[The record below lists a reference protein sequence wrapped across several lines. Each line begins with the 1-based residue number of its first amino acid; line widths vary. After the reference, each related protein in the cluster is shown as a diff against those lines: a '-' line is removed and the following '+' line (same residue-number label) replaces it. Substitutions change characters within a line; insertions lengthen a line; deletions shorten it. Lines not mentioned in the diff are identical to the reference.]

1 MERKLPSAH
10 WKFGNETMPVLPVQN
25 RGWCHAGGPCGTCT
39 SDTDAKTKAD
49 FFAQQIAIDLDGD
62 DEARCVI
69 VVNENGTEIHKVSVK
84 P

>member
-1 MERKLPSAH
+1 VGLD
-10 WKFGNETMPVLPVQN
+10 
-25 RGWCHAGGPCGTCT
+25 CT